1 MSTSLRPDKSRL
13 KLTTDTDEND
23 SEERS
28 EKPENPP
35 STVISIGDTEAS
47 SRQSF
52 ISPKA
57 EQNAAPTQTAERGPR
72 SAAGGDTGN
81 YELGAVIHRDA
92 QGVAYRARKP
102 GCTNRLALKVFTSG
116 ISEPQAIENFQRA
129 AETAFTW
136 SHAGL
141 AKVYDYGFSDSGKPF
156 VVTEELQG
164 RNLEEILA
172 KEKKLSRERA
182 LRTFIQVCDA
192 LGYVSWTKNSV
203 GDLCSQNI
211 FITRD
216 ESGAEG
222 AKVSNIGLHVETHC
236 EVDGLPPS
244 GARANY
250 ASPERCSGLPVDER
264 AAIYSIGCLLYE
276 ALSGNLPFKGKNEFE
291 IVQKQLS
298 AKAAPLFQKE
308 RKRDKRLEEVI
319 FKCLEKNPENRF
331 QTFNELS
338 GELDSI
344 LNTLPQVAASKFL
357 SGQAWFKMLA
367 CVADF
372 AIFAFALAVTTLSV
386 SHMIAW
392 HNAGLK
398 DLKTAIVSAEEA
410 SREKISE
417 SVPFHGAQNALVPL
431 RRNAIESGDA
441 TIIYGTN
448 TSTFHRAGDTLAP
461 LLWQEAIE
469 KATKMHQPAA
479 VLADMHARKA
489 ESFDLER
496 NAVDAEME
504 FKKALAL
511 FEKEGLTF
519 EAQQVTSQLSSMSVQ
534 LVRRETGDPLYKH
547 LTADHIARFKS
558 SVERHVKLQQEL
570 GLENGFDYASHLAG
584 MLVKQKQYAKAESLL
599 KDSLNENEPE
609 SPSSWTVKWQLADCL
624 KREGKLSLSANWYD
638 RAIHSDG
645 FWRPAD
651 ADYKLISL
659 SYQDVLKQ
667 LGRTKD
673 AERIRLETA
682 ARLNPRA
689 AESSGTVY
697 YEPPA
702 TVPPYVPARS
712 GTYDAFSGD

>member
-1 MSTSLRPDKSRL
+1 MSTSLRTDKSHL
-13 KLTTDTDEND
+13 KLTTDANY

-28 EKPENPP
+28 EKQETAP
-35 STVISIGDTEAS
+35 STIISVGDAEAS
-47 SRQSF
+47 SQQSLAL
-52 ISPKA
+52 PKA
-57 EQNAAPTQTAERGPR
+57 EQNVAPTQTAERGSR

-164 RNLEEILA
+164 RNLEDILA

-222 AKVSNIGLHVETHC
+222 AKVSNIGLYVETHC
-236 EVDGLPPS
+236 EVAGLPPS

-264 AAIYSIGCLLYE
+264 SAIYSIGCLLYE
-276 ALSGNLPFKGKNEFE
+276 AVSGSLPFKGKNEFE

-298 AKAAPLFQKE
+298 AKPAPLFRKE

-357 SGQAWFKMLA
+357 TGQAWFKMLA
-367 CVADF
+367 CFADLAILAF
-372 AIFAFALAVTTLSV
+372 AITVTTLSV
-386 SHMIAW
+386 SHMIAG
-392 HNAGLK
+392 HNSDLK
-398 DLKTAIVSAEEA
+398 DLKIAIARAEEA
-410 SREKISE
+410 SRAKISQ
-417 SVPFHGAQNALVPL
+417 SVPFHGAQNVSVPL
-431 RRNAIESGDA
+431 QRKATESGYA
-441 TIIYGTN
+441 TVIHGTN
-448 TSTFHRAGDTLAP
+448 IYTSHRAGDTLAP

-469 KATKMHQPAA
+469 KATKMHQPEA

-511 FEKEGLTF
+511 YEKEGLTF
-519 EAQQVTSQLSSMSVQ
+519 EAQQVTSQLSLMSIQ
-534 LVRRETGDPLYKH
+534 LVRREFGDPLYKH
-547 LTADHIARFKS
+547 LTPDHIDRFRS
-558 SVERHVKLQQEL
+558 SVEKHLKVRKEI
-570 GLENGFDYASHLAG
+570 GLDDTYGFNYAAHLAG
-584 MLVKQKQYAKAESLL
+584 MLVNQRHYAQAESLL
-599 KDSLNENEPE
+599 KDSLSAVEPE
-609 SPSSWTVKWQLADCL
+609 AQSWEVKWQLADCL
-624 KREGKLSLSANWYD
+624 KREGKLAQSAIWYD
-638 RAIHSDG
+638 RALHSGSSSPVDPD
-645 FWRPAD
+645 FQ
-651 ADYKLISL
+651 LISK
-659 SYQDVLKQ
+659 SYQDVLIQ

-682 ARLNPRA
+682 ERLNPRA
-689 AESSGTVY
+689 AESSGKVY
-697 YEPPA
+697 YEPPE
-702 TVPPYVPARS
+702 TVPPYVPS
-712 GTYDAFSGD
+712 GSGPYDAFSGD

>member
-1 MSTSLRPDKSRL
+1 MSTSLRPDKSHL
-13 KLTTDTDEND
+13 KLTTDTEATD
-23 SEERS
+23 SEDRS
-28 EKPENPP
+28 EKPENLH
-35 STVISIGDTEAS
+35 STVISISDTEAGS
-47 SRQSF
+47 QQSLL
-52 ISPKA
+52 SPKS
-57 EQNAAPTQTAERGPR
+57 EQHAAPTQTAERGSR
-72 SAAGGDTGN
+72 SSAGGDTGN
-81 YELGAVIHRDA
+81 YELGAVINRDA

-116 ISEPQAIENFQRA
+116 ISEPHAIENFQRA

-222 AKVSNIGLHVETHC
+222 AKVSNIGLHVETHS

-264 AAIYSIGCLLYE
+264 AAIYSVGCLLYE

-291 IVQKQLS
+291 IVQKQLG
-298 AKAAPLFQKE
+298 AKPAPLFQKE

-367 CVADF
+367 CFADL
-372 AIFAFALAVTTLSV
+372 AILAFALAVTTLSV
-386 SHMIAW
+386 SNMVAW

-398 DLKTAIVSAEEA
+398 DLKAAIARAEEA
-410 SREKISE
+410 TRAKLSG
-417 SVPFHGAQNALVPL
+417 SVAFHGTQNTLVPL
-431 RRNAIESGDA
+431 PKEAFAGGDA
-441 TIIYGTN
+441 TIITGTN
-448 TSTFHRAGDTLAP
+448 TTFHKGEGTLAP

-469 KATKMHQPAA
+469 KAEKMRQPAA

-489 ESFDLER
+489 ESFDFEK

-504 FKKALAL
+504 FKKAFAL

-519 EAQQVTSQLSSMSVQ
+519 EAQQVMSQLSLMSVQ
-534 LVRRETGDPLYKH
+534 LVRREPGDPLYKH
-547 LTADHIARFKS
+547 LTADHISRFKS
-558 SVERHVKLQQEL
+558 SVERHVKLQNEL
-570 GLENGFDYASHLAG
+570 GLEDDFDYASHLAG

-609 SPSSWTVKWQLADCL
+609 TPSSWQVKWQLADCL
-624 KREGKLSLSANWYD
+624 KREGKLSLAANWYD
-638 RAIHSDG
+638 RALHSDG
-645 FWRPAD
+645 FWRPID
-651 ADYKLISL
+651 SDYKLISQ

-673 AERIRLETA
+673 AERIRLETE
-682 ARLNPRA
+682 ARLNPYA
-689 AESSGTVY
+689 ANSSETVY
-697 YEPPA
+697 YERPTIVA
-702 TVPPYVPARS
+702 PYVPPS
-712 GTYDAFSGD
+712 TGTYDAFSGD